1 MIRAALFALCLATPA
16 MAQSFAPFEG
26 EWQGEGTLALP
37 GEPAQRFR
45 CRVRLEGTRLSGHV
59 FQGRCATQQGGR
71 TFTYLLREAGGGL
84 IRGENRA
91 EDDLPEE
98 IEGRIEGAI
107 LRLGD
112 GAEGLFEMRRE
123 GETLH
128 FRLSAEGRQGP
139 TRGEAV
145 LQLRD

>member
-1 MIRAALFALCLATPA
+1 MIRAALIALSLATPA
-16 MAQSFAPFEG
+16 MAQTFAPFEG

-71 TFTYLLREAGGGL
+71 SFAYLLREADGGL
-84 IRGENRA
+84 IRGENRGD
-91 EDDLPEE
+91 DDLPEE
-98 IEGRIEGAI
+98 IEGRIQGEI

-112 GAEGLFEMRRE
+112 GAEGLFEMRRA
-123 GETLH
+123 GGSLH
-128 FRLSAEGRQGP
+128 FRLSGEGRQGP

>member
-1 MIRAALFALCLATPA
+1 MIRAALIALCLATPA

-37 GEPAQRFR
+37 DEPAQRFR
-45 CRVRLEGTRLSGHV
+45 CRVRLERRPASAPPSHA
-59 FQGRCATQQGGR
+59 RRPPQQGGR
-71 TFTYLLREAGGGL
+71 TSRYLLREAEGGL

-91 EDDLPEE
+91 EDDLPEQ
-98 IEGRIEGAI
+98 IEGRIEGEI

-112 GAEGLFEMRRE
+112 GAEGLFEMRRA

>member
-1 MIRAALFALCLATPA
+1 MIRAALFALCLASPA

-71 TFTYLLREAGGGL
+71 TFTYLLREAEGGL

-98 IEGRIEGAI
+98 IGGRIEGAI

-112 GAEGLFEMRRE
+112 GDEGLFEMRRE